1 MNGLLILSSLL
12 VALVLAEIGL
22 RLAVISYPTFSRF
35 RSDVGDSLLPGAE
48 GWYTKEGRAYIR
60 INSAGLRDTEHPIRK
75 PANAW
80 RIAVLGDSYA
90 EAMQVAME
98 ESFPAVLERELGS
111 CSSLQGKEVE
121 VINFGVSGYGT
132 AQELLTLRHRAQRY
146 QPDLVLLAFVTGN
159 DIRNNSKELQ
169 KGGRPY
175 FVFEDGEL
183 VLDNSF
189 MQQRS
194 SRFRTS
200 AAGELMYKLLPHSR
214 VMQLLASA
222 GSFRKHREE
231 KRRDAT
237 KQEVEGYELGLDAA
251 VYKQPDTPAWSDAW
265 AVTESLLRLMHSE
278 VKAKGAQL
286 LLATLSNGIQV
297 NPDRPTRERFIR
309 ALGVKHLFYPDR
321 RIETLANDE
330 GIAFLMLAPHL
341 RAWAEANGQCVH
353 GFSHTKPCTGHWNE
367 LDHRLGGELIASRIC
382 RELADG
388 RLQPA
393 RPD

>member
-12 VALVLAEIGL
+12 VVLVLAEIGL
-22 RLAVISYPTFSRF
+22 RLAGISYPAFSRF

-60 INSAGLRDTEHPIRK
+60 INSVGLRDTEHPIRK

-98 ESFPAVLERELGS
+98 DSFPAVLEHELGN
-111 CSSLQGKEVE
+111 CPSLQGKEVE

-132 AQELLTLRHRAQRY
+132 AQELLTLRHRAAQY

-183 VLDNSF
+183 VLDNGF

-200 AAGELMYKLLPHSR
+200 AAGELMYTLLPHSR
-214 VMQLLASA
+214 VMQLLVSA
-222 GSFRKHREE
+222 RSFRQRREE
-231 KRRDAT
+231 KRPDAT
-237 KQEVEGYELGLDAA
+237 QQEVEGYELGLDTA
-251 VYKQPDTPAWSDAW
+251 VYRQPDTSAWSDAW
-265 AVTESLLRLMHSE
+265 AVTESLLRLVHSE
-278 VKAKGAQL
+278 VKAMGAQL
-286 LLATLSNGIQV
+286 LLTTLSNGIQV
-297 NPDRPTRERFIR
+297 NPDRPTRERFKQ

-330 GIAFLMLAPHL
+330 GIAFLMLAPQL
-341 RAWAEANGQCVH
+341 GAWAEANEKCIH
-353 GFSHTKPCTGHWNE
+353 GFSNTKPCTGHWNE
-367 LDHRLGGELIASRIC
+367 LGHRLGGELMASRIC
-382 RELADG
+382 HDLNG
-388 RLQPA
+388 RLQSA
-393 RPD
+393 LPD

>member
-12 VALVLAEIGL
+12 VALLLAEIGL
-22 RLAVISYPTFSRF
+22 RLAGISYPVFSRF

-60 INSAGLRDTEHPIRK
+60 INSDGLRDTEHPIRK

-90 EAMQVAME
+90 EAMQVALE
-98 ESFPAVLERELGS
+98 DSFPAVLEHELGS
-111 CSSLQGKEVE
+111 CTSLQGKQVE

-132 AQELLTLRHRAQRY
+132 AQELLTLRHRAQQY

-189 MQQRS
+189 MQKRS

-200 AAGELMYKLLPHSR
+200 AAGDLMYKLLPHSR
-214 VMQLLASA
+214 VMQLLVSA
-222 GSFRKHREE
+222 RSIRRQREK
-231 KRRDAT
+231 KRRETT
-237 KQEVEGYELGLDAA
+237 KQEVEGYEPGLDAA
-251 VYKQPDTPAWSDAW
+251 VYRQPDTPAWSEAW
-265 AVTESLLRLMHSE
+265 AVTESLLRLLHSE
-278 VKAKGAQL
+278 VKAMDAQL
-286 LLATLSNGIQV
+286 FLTTLSNGIQV
-297 NPDRPTRERFIR
+297 NPDDPTRERFKQ
-309 ALGVKHLFYPDR
+309 AVGVNHLFYPDR
-321 RIETLANDE
+321 RIETLANEE
-330 GIAFLMLAPHL
+330 GIAFLMLAPQL
-341 RAWAEANGQCVH
+341 RAWAEANGKCLH
-353 GFSHTKPCTGHWNE
+353 GFSNTMPCSGHWNE
-367 LDHRLGGELIASRIC
+367 LGHRLGAELMAARIC
-382 RELADG
+382 SDLNG
-388 RLQPA
+388 RLQSALPN
-393 RPD
+393 